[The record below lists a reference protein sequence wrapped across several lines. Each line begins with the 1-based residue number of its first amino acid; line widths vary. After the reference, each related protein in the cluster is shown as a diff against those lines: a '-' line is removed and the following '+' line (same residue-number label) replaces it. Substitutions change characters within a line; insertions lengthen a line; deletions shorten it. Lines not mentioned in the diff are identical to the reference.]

1 MQPARAR
8 LRAAYSAARLM
19 FCERRDANCNRL
31 CTARRS
37 DLASCD
43 GAAGFDDREEFRRM
57 MLMLLE
63 QRGLRTLESGKSSSK
78 LRPCKR
84 RPWD

>member
-1 MQPARAR
+1 MQPALAR

-19 FCERRDANCNRL
+19 FCGSDDTECNRL
-31 CTARRS
+31 CTARHS

-43 GAAGFDDREEFRRM
+43 GAVGFDDREEFRRM
-57 MLMLLE
+57 MLVLLE
-63 QRGLRTLESGKSSSK
+63 QRGLRTPESGKSSSK
-78 LRPCKR
+78 C